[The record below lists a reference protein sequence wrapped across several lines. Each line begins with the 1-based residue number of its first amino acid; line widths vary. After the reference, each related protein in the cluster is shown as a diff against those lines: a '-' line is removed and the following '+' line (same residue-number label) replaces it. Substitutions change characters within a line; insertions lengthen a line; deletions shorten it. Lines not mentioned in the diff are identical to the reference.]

1 MPKTRKRRWRIAAIA
16 AASALV
22 LGIGGLVFSRHAKPF
37 LIGEGC
43 RVRVFGQAI
52 ELDAEQAAVAATIA
66 GVSYRRGMPKAAV
79 TVAYATALQE
89 SKMHN
94 VRYGDRDS
102 VGIFQ
107 QRPSEGWGTRRDLM
121 DPVYA
126 TSKFFAA
133 LGKVPGYMN
142 MPVYRAAQAVQHSAD
157 GTAYGQY
164 EQVAGLMSTAF
175 TGHAARAVWCWYMP
189 YTKRPAK
196 LASAGDQLK
205 RTFGHL
211 AEAGSAFQPSGELA
225 GADDGTGGIAMTV
238 HVPATETGWAIA
250 TWSVAHA
257 KIYGIRRIRYAGYQW
272 RATDGEH
279 GWRRDAGAPS
289 GRVEVG

>member
-1 MPKTRKRRWRIAAIA
+1 MPKTRKKRWRIAAII
-16 AASALV
+16 AASAV
-22 LGIGGLVFSRHAKPF
+22 VFGVGGLIFFRHAKPF

-43 RVRVFGQAI
+43 KVRVSGQAI
-52 ELDAEQAAVAATIA
+52 ELDSEQAAVAATIA
-66 GVSYRRGMPKAAV
+66 GVGYLRGMPKAAV

-107 QRPSEGWGTRRDLM
+107 QRPSEGWGTRRNLL

-133 LGKVPGYMN
+133 LGKVPGYLN

-175 TGHAARAVWCWYMP
+175 TGNAPRAVWCWYMP

-196 LASAGDQLK
+196 LASAAGQLK

-211 AEAGSAFQPSGELA
+211 TGTGEAFQPSGELA
-225 GADDGTGGIAMTV
+225 GATGKAGGIAMTV
-238 HVPATETGWAIA
+238 HAPATETGWAIA

-257 KIYGIRRIRYAGYQW
+257 KAYGIERVRYAGYQW
-272 RATDGEH
+272 RAADGVH
-279 GWRRDAGAPS
+279 GWSRDAGAPS
-289 GRVEVG
+289 GRVELG